1 MSVIQIRR
9 EQLLKPLNAV
19 VGVVERK
26 HTLPILSNLLVES
39 GGGKVSLIGTD
50 LELQIS
56 ANLAEGAMSE
66 ASFTVSARK
75 LLDISRSLPAETLM
89 DLDLDGETL
98 KIKAG
103 KSRFTLQTLP
113 ARDFPQMQLAED
125 EGLQFSISADSL
137 RHLLMRVQYAMAVQ
151 DIRYYLNGMLLSVN
165 KGMLTVAATDGHRLA
180 VDAIPMPLENPTDLD
195 VILPRKAVLELVK
208 LLGDNLDPVEVH
220 MSAAQVVFKQAGF
233 ELRSKVVD
241 GKFPD
246 YQRVV
251 PVGYNKN
258 VFIGRQLFNQSL
270 ARAAILTNEKYRG
283 IRMALAENKLRI
295 ACRNNEQE
303 EAQEELDIDYTQEP
317 MDIGFNVQ
325 YLLDIL
331 NNLDCETVQCSLND
345 PTSSLLISIPGEEHF
360 RYVVMPM
367 RI

>member
-9 EQLLKPLNAV
+9 EQLLKPLQSV

-26 HTLPILSNLLVES
+26 HTLPILSNLLIRS
-39 GGGKVSLIGTD
+39 QGGKVALIGTD

-56 ANLAEGAMSE
+56 ANLLEGAVSE
-66 ASFTVSARK
+66 AAFTVSARK
-75 LLDISRSLPAETLM
+75 LLDISRSLPPETLM
-89 DLDLDGETL
+89 DLDLEGETL

-113 ARDFPQMQLAED
+113 ARDFPQMQLD
-125 EGLQFSISADSL
+125 EGDGLQFSISADSL

-151 DIRYYLNGMLLSVN
+151 DIRYYLNGMLLSVSG
-165 KGMLTVAATDGHRLA
+165 GMLTVAATDGHRLA
-180 VDAIPMPLENPTDLD
+180 KDAIPMPLQDPAELD
-195 VILPRKAVLELVK
+195 VILPRKAVVELVK

-246 YQRVV
+246 YQRVI
-251 PVGYNKN
+251 PVGHDKN
-258 VFIGRQLFNQSL
+258 VLIGRQLFNQSL

-283 IRMALAENKLRI
+283 IRMVLADNKMRI
-295 ACRNNEQE
+295 VCRNNEQE
-303 EAQEELDIDYTQEP
+303 EAQEDLDIEYTQEP

-331 NNLDCETVQCSLND
+331 NNLDCEMVQCSLSD
-345 PTSSLLISIPGEEHF
+345 PSSSLLISIPGEEYF